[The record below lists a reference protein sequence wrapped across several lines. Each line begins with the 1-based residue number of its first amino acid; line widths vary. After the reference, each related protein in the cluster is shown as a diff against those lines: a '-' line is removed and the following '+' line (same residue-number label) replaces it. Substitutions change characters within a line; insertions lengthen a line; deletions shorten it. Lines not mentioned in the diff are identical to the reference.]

1 MTCTQHPSAM
11 PCNNGHLFHHHYV
24 LVNFYPLSYVVKIH
38 LDIIPF
44 RNFGPSISD
53 ACPLARCKS
62 MTETRKYQ
70 NNNEETHGE
79 EKDGHDR

>member
-1 MTCTQHPSAM
+1 MDTYFTIIIFSE
-11 PCNNGHLFHHHYV
+11 L
-24 LVNFYPLSYVVKIH
+24 LSPKLCICDTKYTIVKIH

-62 MTETRKYQ
+62 MTETQKYQ